1 MLLPNI
7 SISNVF
13 RNNDNDDRQWIF
25 RDQDQSQS
33 ACQPKLNF
41 QFIGG
46 PTVLHWKGQNSFI
59 QSGFEVH
66 EYLVET
72 LFDKISS
79 GYCLTIKIILIR
91 PPNNYEKL
99 SLFPMRTVSLL

>member
-13 RNNDNDDRQWIF
+13 GNNDNDDRQCIF

-41 QFIGG
+41 
-46 PTVLHWKGQNSFI
+46 
-59 QSGFEVH
+59 
-66 EYLVET
+66 
-72 LFDKISS
+72 
-79 GYCLTIKIILIR
+79 
-91 PPNNYEKL
+91 
-99 SLFPMRTVSLL
+99 